1 MALDDVRIR
10 ARQRLEE
17 LIGVDEAAFV
27 VGDRPLGG
35 WDALVTKDHLAL
47 ELAALRH
54 EMSAMHHEILAT
66 LHSEL
71 AAIHVELRAQ
81 TWRLASALLATV
93 TAMTAILR
101 LT

>member
-1 MALDDVRIR
+1 MAFDDVRIR

-17 LIGVDEAAFV
+17 LIGVDEAAFL
-27 VGDRPLGG
+27 VGDRPPGG
-35 WDALVTKDHLAL
+35 WDSLVTKEHLAL

-54 EMSAMHHEILAT
+54 EFLAA
-66 LHSEL
+66 LHSE
-71 AAIHVELRAQ
+71 IRAQ
-81 TWRLASALLATV
+81 TWRLVTGLLATV

>member
-1 MALDDVRIR
+1 MSIDDVRIR

-17 LIGVDEAAFV
+17 LIGVDEAAFL
-27 VGDRPLGG
+27 VGDRPPGG
-35 WDALVTKDHLAL
+35 WDALVTKEHLAL

-54 EMSAMHHEILAT
+54 EFLAA

-71 AAIHVELRAQ
+71 RSQ
-81 TWRLASALLATV
+81 TWRLATALLATV
-93 TAMTAILR
+93 MLTTTAMTAILR

>member
-1 MALDDVRIR
+1 MAVDDVRIR

-17 LIGVDEAAFV
+17 LIDVDEAAFL
-27 VGDRPLGG
+27 VGDRPAGG
-35 WDALVTKDHLAL
+35 WDALVTKEHLAL

-54 EMSAMHHEILAT
+54 EFLAT

-71 AAIHVELRAQ
+71 AAIQAELRAQ
-81 TWRLASALLATV
+81 TWRLATALLATV
-93 TAMTAILR
+93 SLTVTAVTALLQ

>member
-1 MALDDVRIR
+1 MVVDDVRIR

-35 WDALVTKDHLAL
+35 WDALVTKDYLAL
-47 ELAALRH
+47 ELAAVRH

-71 AAIHVELRAQ
+71 RAQ
-81 TWRLASALLATV
+81 TWRFASALLATV
-93 TAMTAILR
+93 TVMTAILR

>member
-1 MALDDVRIR
+1 MAIDDVRIR

-27 VGDRPLGG
+27 VGDRPPGG
-35 WDALVTKDHLAL
+35 WDALVTKEHLAL
-47 ELAALRH
+47 ELAAFRY
-54 EMSAMHHEILAT
+54 EFLAD
-66 LHSEL
+66 LHSE
-71 AAIHVELRAQ
+71 IRSQ
-81 TWRLASALLATV
+81 TWRLATALLATVTLTV

>member
-1 MALDDVRIR
+1 MTIDDVRIR

-17 LIGVDEAAFV
+17 LIGVDEAAFL

-35 WDALVTKDHLAL
+35 WDALVTKEHLAL
-47 ELAALRH
+47 ELAVVRQEMSGMRH
-54 EMSAMHHEILAT
+54 EFLAA
-66 LHSEL
+66 LHSE
-71 AAIHVELRAQ
+71 IRAQ
-81 TWRLASALLATV
+81 TWRLATALLATV

>member
-1 MALDDVRIR
+1 MAVDDVRVR

-27 VGDRPLGG
+27 VSDRPAGG
-35 WDALVTKDHLAL
+35 WDALVTKEHLGL

-54 EMSAMHHEILAT
+54 EVLAE
-66 LHSEL
+66 LHR
-71 AAIHVELRAQ
+71 ELRAQ
-81 TWRLASALLATV
+81 TWRLSTALLATV
-93 TAMTAILR
+93 TLTTTAMTAILR

>member
-1 MALDDVRIR
+1 MAVDDVRIR

-27 VGDRPLGG
+27 VGDRPSGG
-35 WDALVTKDHLAL
+35 WDALATKDHLAL
-47 ELAALRH
+47 ELTALRH
-54 EMSAMHHEILAT
+54 EMSTMRHEILAT

-71 AAIHVELRAQ
+71 RSQ

-93 TAMTAILR
+93 TAVTAILR
-101 LT
+101 LS